1 MCTAPLSMVDVF
13 LLGSLGI
20 LAVVL
25 LIEACAFLYKQQFNL
40 AQFAVN
46 VWTLPDKLH
55 KRLSRH

>member
-1 MCTAPLSMVDVF
+1 MCTAPLSMADVF

-25 LIEACAFLYKQQFNL
+25 LIEACAFLFKHQSTL
-40 AQFAVN
+40 AQFAVA

-55 KRLSRH
+55 QRLSRS